1 MGVQEREA
9 QLAVVEDGCQKIIA
23 ENTRLRN
30 ELENAQVREEAA
42 QENWEPQIRWR
53 DERYAA
59 MVKEHE
65 AIKEILKMEMLRAQE
80 TCKAI
85 EEQVRRFPSP
95 FEQELKEAED
105 KYAQSQP
112 GLLKLSQDNI
122 HLKEQIQDLQ
132 EEFDKE
138 MKLKD
143 KELEMAA
150 SILQQVSGLGALK
163 DLSQTQVNNLE
174 GAL

>member
-1 MGVQEREA
+1 M
-9 QLAVVEDGCQKIIA
+9 
-23 ENTRLRN
+23 
-30 ELENAQVREEAA
+30 VR
-42 QENWEPQIRWR
+42 
-53 DERYAA
+53 
-59 MVKEHE
+59 EHE
-65 AIKEILKMEMLRAQE
+65 AIKEILQLEMLKARETYKLIEAQV
-80 TCKAI
+80 K
-85 EEQVRRFPSP
+85 RFPSP

-105 KYAQSQP
+105 KYAQSQA

-138 MKLKD
+138 LKLKD

-163 DLSQTQVNNLE
+163 SLSQTQVDDLE
-174 GAL
+174 GALGIDLDGD